1 MPIFDKADVLV
12 DEAFPGVR
20 RWEIVTGE
28 LGADSLTVVD
38 ATLAPG
44 ADPPLHFH
52 PTEEAMVVLEGELEA
67 ILGDETV
74 MVTAGNT
81 VLAPPG
87 VKHGFVNRSGSV
99 ARVMGVFP
107 TGTVERTV
115 LD

>member
-1 MPIFDKADVLV
+1 MPILDKADVPV

-38 ATLAPG
+38 AALSPG
-44 ADPPLHFH
+44 AEPPLHFH

-67 ILGDETV
+67 ILGDERV
-74 MVTAGNT
+74 MVTAGKT

-87 VKHGFVNRSGSV
+87 VKHGFVNHSGSV
-99 ARVMGVFP
+99 ARVMGIFP
-107 TGTVERTV
+107 TGAIERTLV
-115 LD
+115 E